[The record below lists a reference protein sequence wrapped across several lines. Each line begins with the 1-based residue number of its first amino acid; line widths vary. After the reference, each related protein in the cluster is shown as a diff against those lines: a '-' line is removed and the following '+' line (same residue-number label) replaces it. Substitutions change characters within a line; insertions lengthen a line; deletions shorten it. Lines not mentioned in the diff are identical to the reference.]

1 MQNNASFLSMLE
13 QRCVITRLMD
23 EMREAL
29 REVRDDP
36 RAYVTGALRR
46 DIGGS
51 RRKTLLRLGLAIS
64 ISLYAIALLSMIT
77 FWWIAHDKRSADD
90 GGNGPVIVLR
100 LPVYPPKTEMPH
112 DDDQSGGGG
121 GGGRKTLTAPSAGSV
136 PISSLAE
143 QIIPPRPEPQL
154 TPPVLPVIETVRV
167 DPRIQFKRDELV
179 PTGLPDGTSFIPS
192 AGPGSNGGIGSGSKG
207 GIGVGDGPGV
217 GEGSDGNI
225 GGKGFHL
232 GGRPRATGDQPVVD
246 ARPVL
251 LNSPHPLYTEEAR
264 KNKVQGVVRV
274 RVFVD
279 ASGAVREVFVNRG
292 LPDGLSEQAVRA
304 AYQMR
309 FRPAVKDGRQ
319 VSCWLSNVEIEF
331 NLR

>member
-13 QRCVITRLMD
+13 HRCVITRLMD
-23 EMREAL
+23 EMREAAS
-29 REVRDDP
+29 EFRDDP

-64 ISLYAIALLSMIT
+64 LSLYAIALLSMIVLWLHAQKGT
-77 FWWIAHDKRSADD
+77 RTSSA
-90 GGNGPVIVLR
+90 P
-100 LPVYPPKTEMPH
+100 LPLVMLKFPAYEPKVEMPKGN
-112 DDDQSGGGG
+112 DDPGGGG
-121 GGGRKTLTAPSAGSV
+121 GGGHGTVNLPSIGAL
-136 PISSLAE
+136 PIPSLAD
-143 QIIPPRPEPQL
+143 QIIAPRPEPQL
-154 TPPVLPVIETVRV
+154 TPPVLPVIETVKV
-167 DPRIQFKRDELV
+167 DPRIKFNRDDLA
-179 PTGLPDGTSFIPS
+179 PTGLPDGTGFAPS
-192 AGPGSNGGIGSGSKG
+192 AGPGSDGGMGSGSKG
-207 GIGVGDGPGV
+207 GMGSGIGAGV
-217 GEGSDGNI
+217 GEGEGDNI

-232 GGRPRATGDQPVVD
+232 GVRPRVTGDQAVAD

-251 LNSPHPLYTEEAR
+251 LNAPRPFYTEEAR

-279 ASGAVREVFVNRG
+279 ASGEVRQVVVTRG
-292 LPDGLSEQAVRA
+292 LPDGLSEQAVKA

-319 VSCWLSNVEIEF
+319 MSYWLSNVEIEF

>member
-29 REVRDDP
+29 REFRDDP
-36 RAYVTGALRR
+36 RAFVTGALRR
-46 DIGGS
+46 DFGGS

-64 ISLYAIALLSMIT
+64 ISVYAIAFLSMIGL
-77 FWWIAHDKRSADD
+77 WLHAQNGARSVST
-90 GGNGPVIVLR
+90 P
-100 LPVYPPKTEMPH
+100 LPLVMLKFPPYEPKVEMPKGN
-112 DDDQSGGGG
+112 DEPGGGG
-121 GGGRKTLTAPSAGSV
+121 GGGRGTLTPPSIGSL
-136 PISSLAE
+136 PIPSLAE
-143 QIIPPRPEPQL
+143 QIIAPRPESQL

-167 DPRIQFKRDELV
+167 DPRIQFNRDDLA
-179 PTGLPDGTSFIPS
+179 PTGLSDGMGFVPS
-192 AGPGSNGGIGSGSKG
+192 AGPGFDGGMGSGSKG
-207 GIGVGDGPGV
+207 GMGPGDGPGV
-217 GEGSDGNI
+217 GPGSGGNI
-225 GGKGFHL
+225 FGGPSHIA
-232 GGRPRATGDQPVVD
+232 GRPRGTGDQPVVD
-246 ARPVL
+246 TRPVL

-279 ASGAVREVFVNRG
+279 TSGAVREVVVTRG

-309 FRPAVKDGRQ
+309 FRPAVRDGRQ
-319 VSCWLSNVEIEF
+319 VSYWLSNVEIEF